1 MRIKLYLLSI
11 IFIPGAAI
19 FATDFGNPA
28 DMPPKGSIE
37 AAADYSKHFIYT
49 ENDAIHSQFISQRL
63 LVRIGYVFYKWL
75 QLSLF
80 VGGADG
86 DLITENFCGGSRING
101 SWELSPGAGIRIK
114 PPLKFD
120 ALGMRFHLL
129 IDGRYLFIRSRLEKF
144 QSNNWEY
151 DGIVHLN
158 EFDAAGL
165 AVGYMRKFNLSF
177 YAGIGMGFVWS
188 EMPYTRSRTVVVGSQ
203 TVTQTEDGTEMLG
216 VSPSTKGK
224 FFPHMVFPLFG
235 VNWHFAEGYAF
246 SVETYLADI
255 QQIGDMNPKVG
266 FSIGLSNYK

>member
-1 MRIKLYLLSI
+1 
-11 IFIPGAAI
+11 
-19 FATDFGNPA
+19 
-28 DMPPKGSIE
+28 
-37 AAADYSKHFIYT
+37 
-49 ENDAIHSQFISQRL
+49 
-63 LVRIGYVFYKWL
+63 
-75 QLSLF
+75 
-80 VGGADG
+80 
-86 DLITENFCGGSRING
+86 
-101 SWELSPGAGIRIK
+101 IRIK

-120 ALGMRFHLL
+120 AMGMRFHLL

-165 AVGYMRKFNLSF
+165 AVGYMRKFNLSL
-177 YAGIGMGFVWS
+177 YAGIGMRFVWS

-216 VSPSTKGK
+216 VSPSTRGK

-235 VNWHFAEGYAF
+235 VNWHLAERYAF